1 MPAKSPPQQRFFRKI
16 ATIAWFHELALHF
29 NTTNAAAL
37 RREIKPADCAT
48 PDQIK
53 ELDRKW
59 RDYRNGR
66 HYPSREIIL
75 AAEEKC
81 PGAELTLKSPLWEA
95 LCSDRSARKLAKEL
109 QGKTNQHGDHLINW
123 ALRLPA
129 KHKSTDWV
137 KENCHQLAITATP
150 NALATLI
157 LCTRLAN
164 DIKCDMAGV
173 TCCFWAK
180 ICLISIDHW
189 TSKRKVIEE
198 INECFNNN
206 ILKKYVPPADG
217 KALFF
222 WLIATNND
230 HIQLLELDP
239 FPQGHDQLFAYLA
252 SPDRLSYLKNSI
264 I

>member
-1 MPAKSPPQQRFFRKI
+1 MTTKSSPHQKLSRKI
-16 ATIAWFHELALHF
+16 ATIAWFFELELHF
-29 NTTNAAAL
+29 RTTNAAAL
-37 RREIKPADCAT
+37 RREIEPSDKAT
-48 PDQIK
+48 PDQVK

-81 PGAELTLKSPLWEA
+81 PGSELTLKSSLWEA
-95 LCSDRSARKLAKEL
+95 LCPNRSARKLAKEL
-109 QGKTNQHGDHLINW
+109 QGKTNQHGDQLINW
-123 ALRLPA
+123 ALHFPA
-129 KHKSTDWV
+129 KHKSADWV
-137 KENCHQLAITATP
+137 KEKCYQLATIATP

-164 DIKCDMAGV
+164 DIRCDMAGV

-180 ICLISIDHW
+180 TCLISLDNW
-189 TSKRKVIEE
+189 ASKRKILEAV
-198 INECFNNN
+198 NEYFNNN
-206 ILKKYVPPADG
+206 ILKKYVSPADG

-222 WLIATNND
+222 WLVATKNS

-252 SPDRLSYLKNSI
+252 SPARLSYLKNSI